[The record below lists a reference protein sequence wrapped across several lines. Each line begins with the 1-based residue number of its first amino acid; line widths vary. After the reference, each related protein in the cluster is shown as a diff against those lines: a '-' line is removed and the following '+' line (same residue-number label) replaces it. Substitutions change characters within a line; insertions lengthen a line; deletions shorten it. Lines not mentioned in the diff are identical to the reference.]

1 MSNDM
6 EFPGLHFVIICTAFV
21 ALCICIARRR
31 RKAAMKRMQQQ
42 TTLPHAATQ
51 TNRIQNNVQTE
62 PPPPSYASIFGESP
76 SIN

>member
-1 MSNDM
+1 M
-6 EFPGLHFVIICTAFV
+6 EFPDLRFVLICTIFV
-21 ALCICIARRR
+21 VLYICIARRQ
-31 RKAAMKRMQQQ
+31 RKATMKRMQQQ
-42 TTLPHAATQ
+42 TVPLPQAATQ

>member
-1 MSNDM
+1 
-6 EFPGLHFVIICTAFV
+6 LY
-21 ALCICIARRR
+21 ICIARRQ
-31 RKAAMKRMQQQ
+31 RKATMKRMQQQ
-42 TTLPHAATQ
+42 TVPLPQAATQ